1 MSSRAPFDW
10 YGIRRGVSRDER
22 FRCDGLPGRSK
33 SRAQRLPHL
42 SVGLSFD
49 PELVRRAPKL
59 TIPNSVKR

>member
-22 FRCDGLPGRSK
+22 FRCNGLAGRS
-33 SRAQRLPHL
+33 SLGRNDFLICRW
-42 SVGLSFD
+42 GLSFD